1 MAKHIF
7 VTGGVVSSLG
17 KGLTSACIGLLLES
31 RGFRV
36 SLQKMDPYINVD
48 PGTMSPFQHGEVY
61 VTEDGAETDLDLGH
75 YERFTSSPLDR
86 TSNFTTG
93 RIYLSVIQKERRGD
107 YLGKTVQVVPHI
119 TNEIKDAIRLAAK
132 PGIDFV
138 ITEVGG
144 TVGDIESLPFLEAI
158 RQFGLE
164 AGRQSVAFVHLAL
177 LPYLRA
183 SGEMKTKPAQH
194 SVAKLREIGIQPD
207 ALILRCEQSLDQ
219 DLRSKLSMFCSVP
232 LEAVIEE
239 KDVDHSIYEIPLVL
253 RRQGLDEILLRHFGM
268 KGGEGSL
275 ADWER
280 ILEVIK
286 SPRREV
292 EIALVGKYTELT
304 DAYKSIYESLAHAGI
319 ANHAKVRVRRIP
331 SVDVEQKGAEPLL
344 KGVSGLLVPGG
355 FGERGITGKI
365 EAIRYAREQKIPFFG
380 ICLGMQC
387 ATIEFARNVLGLAGA
402 HSTEFDKATPHPVI
416 SLLEEQLN
424 VTNLGGTMRLGAFPC
439 KIDVE
444 TRAHEAYRE
453 TIIQE
458 RHRHRYE
465 FNNRYRDIFTS
476 RGMVFSGTSPDGK
489 LVEIIELKD
498 HPWFVAGQFHPEF
511 KSKPTRAHPLFR
523 EFVRAAI
530 AEAERND
537 GARQEGRRGV
547 QAARRGGEEA
557 GG

>member
-17 KGLTSACIGLLLES
+17 KGLTSACVGLLLET
-31 RGFRV
+31 RGFKV
-36 SLQKMDPYINVD
+36 ALQKMDPYINVD

-86 TSNFTTG
+86 NSNFTTG
-93 RIYLSVIQKERRGD
+93 RIYLSVISKERRGD

-119 TNEIKDAIRLAAK
+119 TNEIKDAIKLAAK
-132 PGIDFV
+132 PGIDVV

-164 AGRQSVAFVHLAL
+164 IGRENVAFIHLAL

-207 ALILRCEQSLDQ
+207 VLILRCEQAMDQ
-219 DLRSKLSMFCSVP
+219 DIREKLSMFCNVTR
-232 LEAVIEE
+232 EAVIEE
-239 KDVDHSIYEIPLVL
+239 KDVDFSIYEIPLVL
-253 RRQGLDEILLRHFGM
+253 RAQVLDDLLLRRLGLPAPRDRDLV
-268 KGGEGSL
+268 E
-275 ADWER
+275 WTR
-280 ILEVIK
+280 IVDVIK
-286 SPRREV
+286 APRREV

-319 ANHAKVRVRRIP
+319 ANGAKVRVRRVA
-331 SVDVEQKGAEPLL
+331 SVDVEKKGAAALL
-344 KGVSGLLVPGG
+344 EGAAGLLVPGG
-355 FGERGITGKI
+355 FGERGIAGKI
-365 EAIRYAREQKIPFFG
+365 EAIRHAREQKIPFFG

-402 HSTEFDKATPHPVI
+402 HSTEFDKASPHPVI

-424 VTNLGGTMRLGAFPC
+424 VTNLGGTMRLGAYPC
-439 KIDVE
+439 KLE
-444 TRAHEAYRE
+444 MGTLAHAAYGE
-453 TIIQE
+453 SIVQE

-465 FNNRYRDIFTS
+465 FNNRYRDIFAA
-476 RGMVFSGTSPDGK
+476 RGFTFSGTSPDGK
-489 LVEIIELKD
+489 LVEIVELRD

-523 EFVRAAI
+523 EFVRAALGH
-530 AEAERND
+530 AEKTEKSESAND
-537 GARQEGRRGV
+537 RARSGGQQR
-547 QAARRGGEEA
+547 AARP
-557 GG
+557 